1 MRKVTVVDTH
11 AAAARTHA
19 RDSAL
24 QGASVAS
31 DRLNDAAVQ
40 VDGLTHEYQSG
51 AGSVLALDGVDLAVA
66 EGEFVALVGP
76 SGCGKSTL
84 LRVLA
89 GLIEPSGGTALVHG
103 GRPQEARGELAVGLV
118 TQDPGLLPW
127 RTVAANVALPLEVT
141 GATGDV
147 DALLRLVGI
156 DGFAGYHPREL
167 SGGMRQRVALAR
179 ALAHAPR
186 LLLMDEPFGS
196 LDEFS
201 REEMGLELVRIWE
214 RERISV
220 LFVTHSI
227 REAVM
232 VADRVLV
239 MSAAPGRIVADV
251 AVTMERPR
259 SQELEHTPEF
269 GELVAV
275 VRSEMAGRS

>member
-1 MRKVTVVDTH
+1 MAATPAATH
-11 AAAARTHA
+11 APTT
-19 RDSAL
+19 
-24 QGASVAS
+24 
-31 DRLNDAAVQ
+31 AAVR
-40 VDGLTHEYQSG
+40 VDGLAHQYDAG
-51 AGSVLALDGVDLAVA
+51 AGSVLALGGLDLAVA
-66 EGEFVALVGP
+66 DGEFVALVGP

-84 LRVLA
+84 LRILA
-89 GLIEPSGGTALVHG
+89 GLLEPSGGTALVNG
-103 GRPQEARGELAVGLV
+103 ERPESARRELAVGLV

-127 RTVAANVALPLEVT
+127 RTVAGNVALPLEVT

-147 DALLRLVGI
+147 GELLRLVDI

-179 ALAHAPR
+179 ALVHGPR

-201 REEMGLELVRIWE
+201 REEMGLELLRIWE

-251 AVTMERPR
+251 AVTLPRPR
-259 SQELEHTPEF
+259 SQELDQTSEF
-269 GELVAV
+269 AELVAA
-275 VRSEMAGRS
+275 VRRGMGGRA